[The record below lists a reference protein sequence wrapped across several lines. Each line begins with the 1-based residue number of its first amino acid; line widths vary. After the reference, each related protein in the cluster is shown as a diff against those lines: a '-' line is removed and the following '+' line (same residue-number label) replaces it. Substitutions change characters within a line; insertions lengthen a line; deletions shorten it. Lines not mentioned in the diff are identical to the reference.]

1 MALED
6 SEKRD
11 LEEKEKDQDFED
23 AFAQAESVGERAEL
37 SPADDPANTKDQA
50 EIDAEAARAAEE
62 AERVAAQTETDR
74 LAAEQAEAAKETEKK
89 PEDEEAYE
97 QRWKSLQGIVK
108 KKDDDLKTAQ
118 EAWEA
123 EKAAL
128 LAQVEE
134 AKKPAEKKEEKKET
148 TEEELTDEQKEA
160 LEEYERDFDVVSK
173 MEGKKRE
180 KELTKLRKEFEEKLE
195 SISAQLAPIKGVTEF
210 VATTQKKEEIQ
221 SEEAHFKA
229 IDDAHPGWEQ
239 YRDDGSVLK
248 WIESKPKYLQKAFLE
263 TYQKG
268 TAEDIVTLLQDFKT
282 ENNIQPSKPDNVVNL
297 QEKKEEKRKAL
308 SAVDTS
314 RRAVNPNMKV
324 ADDFE
329 GAFEEAMRK

>member
-1 MALED
+1 MED

-23 AFAQAESVGERAEL
+23 AFAQAEAVGDRAEL
-37 SPADDPANTKDQA
+37 SPADDPANMKDQA
-50 EIDAEAARAAEE
+50 EVDAETARAAEE
-62 AERVAAQTETDR
+62 AVAAQAEADR
-74 LAAEQAEAAKETEKK
+74 LAEEQVAAAKEPEKK
-89 PEDEEAYE
+89 PETEETYE

-134 AKKPAEKKEEKKET
+134 AKKPAEKKEEKKEA

-180 KELTKLRKEFEEKLE
+180 KELAKLRKEFQSKMDE
-195 SISAQLAPIKGVTEF
+195 IAAQLAPIKGVTEF
-210 VATTQKKEEIQ
+210 VATTQKEKEIQ
-221 SEEAHFKA
+221 SEEAHFRA

-268 TAEDIVTLLQDFKT
+268 TAEDIVNLLQDFKT
-282 ENNIQPSKPDNVVNL
+282 ENNIQPSEKPGNVVNL
-297 QEKKEEKRKAL
+297 NEKKEEKRKAL

-314 RRAVNPNMKV
+314 RRAVNPSMKV

>member
-1 MALED
+1 MAED

-62 AERVAAQTETDR
+62 AERVAAQAETDR
-74 LAAEQAEAAKETEKK
+74 LAAEQAEAAKATEKK
-89 PEDEEAYE
+89 PEDEETYE

-118 EAWEA
+118 EAWET
-123 EKAAL
+123 EKATL

-134 AKKPAEKKEEKKET
+134 AKKPAEKAKTED
-148 TEEELTDEQKEA
+148 TEEELSDEQKEA
-160 LEEYERDFDVVSK
+160 LEEYERDFDMVSK
-173 MEGKKRE
+173 MEGKKRD
-180 KELTKLRKEFEEKLE
+180 KALVKLRKEFEEKLE

-282 ENNIQPSKPDNVVNL
+282 ENNIQPSKTLDNVVNL
-297 QEKKEEKRKAL
+297 NEKKEEKRKAL